1 MVALA
6 AGERSEF
13 RHVYE
18 ALSPILRRFCEQMLA
33 DADQAKDAAQAAM
46 AKLFF
51 HASDFDPERDATS
64 WALGFASFECLSAR
78 NRRARRREASDEG
91 LAELHAAG
99 PTPEESSIERELREA
114 AIEALGQLRPTD
126 VETIRAALA
135 GERPAAAAFR
145 KRLQRALERLRVVW
159 RSKHGTD

>member
-33 DADQAKDAAQAAM
+33 DATQAAM

-51 HASDFDPERDATS
+51 HASDFDPARDATS

-78 NRRARRREASDEG
+78 NRRSRRREASDEG

-114 AIEALGQLRPTD
+114 AIEALG
-126 VETIRAALA
+126 EI
-135 GERPAAAAFR
+135 
-145 KRLQRALERLRVVW
+145 
-159 RSKHGTD
+159 